1 MDTDAGLRKLNM
13 NPLWRQANPVDQLV
27 TIRGA
32 IEGWLST
39 LTEQKRLAELE
50 VKIQPL
56 LDQIMEL
63 EPYLRGENKW
73 IINR

>member
-1 MDTDAGLRKLNM
+1 M

-27 TIRGA
+27 AIRGA

-39 LTEQKRLAELE
+39 LADQKRLDELE
-50 VKIQPL
+50 NKVQPL

-63 EPYLRGENKW
+63 EPYLRGDKQW
-73 IINR
+73 IVNR

>member
-1 MDTDAGLRKLNM
+1 M

-32 IEGWLST
+32 IEGWLSN
-39 LTEQKRLAELE
+39 LTDQNRLNELE
-50 VKIQPL
+50 SKVQPL

-63 EPYLRGENKW
+63 EPYLRGDKQW
-73 IINR
+73 IVNR